1 MGVDVRWRQLKEMC
15 LRLSNLQKNLDVSN
29 SSNIKYRKYHLYF
42 LSRKK
47 SHQIFILLKHLV
59 QLSL

>member
-29 SSNIKYRKYHLYF
+29 SSNIKYRKYH
-42 LSRKK
+42 
-47 SHQIFILLKHLV
+47 
-59 QLSL
+59 